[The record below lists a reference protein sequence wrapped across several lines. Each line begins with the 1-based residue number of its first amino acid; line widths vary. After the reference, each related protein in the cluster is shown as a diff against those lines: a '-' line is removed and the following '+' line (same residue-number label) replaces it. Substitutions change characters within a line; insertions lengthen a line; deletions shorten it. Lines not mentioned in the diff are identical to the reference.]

1 MQCSC
6 VKPSFVVS
14 ISRVIFVQ
22 KPRNC
27 DPLVDTYMIENNNN
41 AVVGFSESVVLLFF
55 LDLIPV
61 GTGNIFDLGFPI
73 RLC

>member
-1 MQCSC
+1 M
-6 VKPSFVVS
+6 
-14 ISRVIFVQ
+14 Q

-41 AVVGFSESVVLLFF
+41 AVVGFSESVVLLF
-55 LDLIPV
+55 LYLIPV
-61 GTGNIFDLGFPI
+61 GAGNNFDLGFPI

>member
-41 AVVGFSESVVLLFF
+41 AVVGFSESVVLLF
-55 LDLIPV
+55 LYLIQV
-61 GTGNIFDLGFPI
+61 VAGNNFDLGFPI